1 MFNLSFRPFRMTQ
14 MRRAFSILSEADR
27 KKVIAVALLQVMMG
41 ALDLLGVAL
50 IGVLGALAV
59 NGIKSQ
65 EPGNRVARVLEIMN
79 LDSLSFQSQA
89 VTIGCLAASVLVLKT
104 LASVFLTRKILFFLS
119 RRGAVVST
127 ELISRLLNQPLLNL
141 QVRTTQSSLYA
152 VTSGVTNITLGVVG
166 TAVSLIADVSLL
178 LVMAV
183 GLTLVNPLISFCML
197 TLFGSIGLLLYL
209 LLKKRASELGTLDA
223 KLNIDSNE
231 KIIEV
236 LGAYR
241 EAVIRDRRQ
250 HYAQEIGKIRL
261 RLADTLAESSFMPNI
276 SKYVVEASVI
286 IGAITI
292 SAIQFLIAD
301 AAHAIGTLSIFLAAG
316 TRIAPA
322 VLRVQQGAITIK
334 GALGASEITLNLIE
348 ALPPLK
354 ATRVRDE
361 VDFEHFGFISS
372 IEMQDVSFK
381 YPGESTFSLSNLSLT
396 ISPGQKIAIVG
407 PSGAGKSTL
416 VDLMLGVIQ
425 PLSGKITIS
434 GLPPD
439 EAVSKWP
446 GSIGYVPQD
455 SMITT
460 GTIKENVGLGFNSE
474 QINETWVS
482 RALKMAHLESFVQEL
497 PEGMNAIVGERG
509 AGISGGQRQRL
520 GIARSLFTNPKIL
533 ILDEATSA
541 LDGQTELEISQAI
554 QELKGTTTLVLI
566 AHRLSTVRD
575 ADLVVYMENGR
586 IIELGSFEEV
596 RSQIPNFDIQA
607 RLMGL

>member
-1 MFNLSFRPFRMTQ
+1 MLNLKLNQLRMKEL
-14 MRRAFSILSEADR
+14 RRAFSILSTADR
-27 KKVIAVALLQVMMG
+27 KKVVAVALLQVMMG

-50 IGVLGALAV
+50 IGVLGALAI

-65 EPGNRVARVLEIMN
+65 EPGNRVARVLEVLN
-79 LDSLSFQSQA
+79 LDSLSFHAQA
-89 VTIGCLAASVLVLKT
+89 VTVGCLAAAVLVLKT

-141 QVRTTQSSLYA
+141 QVRTSQSTLYA

-166 TAVSLIADVSLL
+166 TAVSLIADISLL
-178 LVMAV
+178 LVMAI
-183 GLTLVNPLISFCML
+183 GLTLVNPLISLCML
-197 TLFGSIGLLLYL
+197 VLFGSIGLLLFL
-209 LLKKRASELGTLDA
+209 MLKRRASELGTLDT

-241 EAVIRDRRQ
+241 EALIRDRRQ
-250 HYAQEIGKIRL
+250 YYAQEIGKIRL

-286 IGAITI
+286 IGAIAI

-322 VLRVQQGAITIK
+322 ILRVQQGAITIK
-334 GALGASEITLNLIE
+334 GALGASEMTLNLIE
-348 ALPPLK
+348 TLPPFISAK
-354 ATRVRDE
+354 VRED
-361 VDFEHFGFISS
+361 VDYEHSGFISS
-372 IEMQDVSFK
+372 IEMQDVSFH
-381 YPGESTFSLSNLSLT
+381 YPGENAFSLSNLSLRIT
-396 ISPGQKIAIVG
+396 AGQKVAIVG

-425 PLSGKITIS
+425 PLQGKVTIS
-434 GLPPD
+434 GFAPD
-439 EAVSKWP
+439 EAINKWP

-455 SMITT
+455 STITS
-460 GTIKENVGLGFNSE
+460 GTIKENIGLGFDSQQISE
-474 QINETWVS
+474 KWVL
-482 RALKMAHLESFVQEL
+482 RALKMARLESFVNEL
-497 PEGMNAIVGERG
+497 PDGINSIVGERG
-509 AGISGGQRQRL
+509 TGISGGQRQRL

-541 LDGQTELEISQAI
+541 LDGQTELEISEAI

-575 ADLVVYMENGR
+575 ADLVVYMERGS
-586 IIELGSFEEV
+586 IIEKGTFEEV
-596 RSQIPNFDIQA
+596 RARIPNFDTQA
-607 RLMGL
+607 KLMGL